1 MINAIN
7 EGKLENAETNKFKY
21 FNIEIPKRIP
31 GVDEKLLNLSENWNN
46 KQEYE
51 QKLKNLAKKIAENYN
66 KNFKGKINA
75 EVDQYVPKL

>member
-21 FNIEIPKRIP
+21 FNLEIPKRIP
-31 GVDEKLLNLSENWNN
+31 GVDEKLLNPSENWNN
-46 KQEYE
+46 KQEYG
-51 QKLKNLAKKIAENYN
+51 QKLKNLATKIAENYN